1 MEDIIQKINDDMSNI
16 TTEDWPLLKELEKTS
31 FSLKNRNRNKQQ
43 KTLSDIKLTSDMEDR
58 SIEEKNI
65 EDEKIVN
72 SFFDTKSSSQNR
84 ENLIATL
91 NKNIGLEDKKQNKEP
106 NSVIPVSKVSHVA
119 SPEVVSQQQFKEKPE
134 MSKLV
139 AIGMAKIYVDKTD
152 TILNPLRFL
161 LRNAMQIIIALF
173 QFVIPAII
181 TWYLTFHVESITT
194 QLSKENNFV
203 YFLYM
208 AIFYFACMFLWI
220 SGQVLVGGIWN
231 MIKYSIGNLAKAGKN

>member
-1 MEDIIQKINDDMSNI
+1 
-16 TTEDWPLLKELEKTS
+16 
-31 FSLKNRNRNKQQ
+31 
-43 KTLSDIKLTSDMEDR
+43 
-58 SIEEKNI
+58 
-65 EDEKIVN
+65 
-72 SFFDTKSSSQNR
+72 
-84 ENLIATL
+84 
-91 NKNIGLEDKKQNKEP
+91 
-106 NSVIPVSKVSHVA
+106 
-119 SPEVVSQQQFKEKPE
+119 
-134 MSKLV
+134 
-139 AIGMAKIYVDKTD
+139 
-152 TILNPLRFL
+152 
-161 LRNAMQIIIALF
+161 MQIIIALF